1 MCQLWPDRH
10 KVLLFV
16 FCSQL
21 KAFLRSSFCGE
32 RASVWHICWN
42 NRRRLWEEM
51 SALMPRSGCPSDHRR
66 SSYAPAW
73 PLTQTWCRHA
83 AFFLLG
89 ERTTS
94 VFVTYR
100 FKGLPDVNLWF
111 LLTKGRN
118 PLQFFTFKTDSTQLV
133 IIPSFPGSPQD
144 VGISHRDK
152 NQLPIKFRAGNS
164 WKSRKPPQKMKFW
177 DVHSWGHTWS
187 SWMMAPWFCW
197 TKGDFRL
204 LRSRRGGIDRTG
216 MLRRTRSKTSRTP
229 QQTHHWCSFICRPLE
244 HRQNI
249 WLLTFSAELSK
260 PALQEIRRF
269 SFLADGLSV

>member
-1 MCQLWPDRH
+1 MWTSGS
-10 KVLLFV
+10 
-16 FCSQL
+16 CSQREETLYSFSRL
-21 KAFLRSSFCGE
+21 KPIPHSWWLFRAFQGVLK
-32 RASVWHICWN
+32 
-42 NRRRLWEEM
+42 
-51 SALMPRSGCPSDHRR
+51 
-66 SSYAPAW
+66 
-73 PLTQTWCRHA
+73 T
-83 AFFLLG
+83 LG
-89 ERTTS
+89 YLKH
-94 VFVTYR
+94 F
-100 FKGLPDVNLWF
+100 
-111 LLTKGRN
+111 
-118 PLQFFTFKTDSTQLV
+118 
-133 IIPSFPGSPQD
+133 
-144 VGISHRDK
+144 HRDK

-164 WKSRKPPQKMKFW
+164 WKSRNPPKKWSSDW
-177 DVHSWGHTWS
+177 DVHSWGHTWG